1 MMTQQK
7 DDALEAD
14 FEATRRRVNAPCFV
28 DRGWQSIVIDAVA
41 KIDWLERRDGDA
53 KVDWEAVKEWHGT
66 LAMRYRVLGVDDD
79 DIVVR
84 LIADVVAAAK
94 LRADKV
100 CVVCGSESDGQFE
113 YKADSLRVLCATHRA
128 QA

>member
-1 MMTQQK
+1 MMQQ
-7 DDALEAD
+7 DDAIDAE
-14 FEATRRRVNAPCFV
+14 FQATRERVNAPCWV
-28 DRGWQSIVIDAVA
+28 GKGWQQIVIDAVA

-53 KVDWEAVKEWHGT
+53 KVDWEEIKEWHGT

-79 DIVVR
+79 DIVVG

-94 LRADKV
+94 LRSDKV
-100 CVVCGSESDGQFE
+100 CIVCGEPSDGQFE

>member
-1 MMTQQK
+1 MATHH
-7 DDALEAD
+7 DETLEAD
-14 FEATRRRVNAPCFV
+14 FEATRRRVNAPCYV
-28 DRGWQSIVIDAVA
+28 GNGWQPIVIDAVE
-41 KIDWLERRDGDA
+41 KIDWLERRDGRA

-66 LAMRYRVLGVDDD
+66 LAMRYRVLGVDND
-79 DIVVR
+79 DIVVG

-100 CVVCGSESDGQFE
+100 CIVCGSESDGQFE
-113 YKADSLRVLCATHRA
+113 YKGDTLRVLSDTHRA